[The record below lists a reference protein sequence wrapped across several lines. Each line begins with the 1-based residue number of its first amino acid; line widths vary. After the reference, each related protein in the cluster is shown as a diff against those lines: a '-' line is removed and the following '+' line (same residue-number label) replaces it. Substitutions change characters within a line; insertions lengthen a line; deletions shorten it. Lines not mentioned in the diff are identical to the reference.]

1 MYADIALFLQSE
13 RIAVSGESDRIAGA
27 IVLSERFTPY
37 LKCTLEIL
45 LVVKISYIIAKG
57 NNHQTICVHIHAAD
71 LITMII
77 RNIFVAQ
84 GFSQLIRQ
92 VVVCLVAI
100 LPCFKRSSRSLK
112 AYYNLNIVAF
122 LNDLVRT
129 NISIFITN
137 KLLERK
143 GQA

>member
-1 MYADIALFLQSE
+1 MI
-13 RIAVSGESDRIAGA
+13 R
-27 IVLSERFTPY
+27 
-37 LKCTLEIL
+37 
-45 LVVKISYIIAKG
+45 VVKISYIIAKG

-71 LITMII
+71 LFTIII

-100 LPCFKRSSRSLK
+100 LPCFKRSGLSLK
-112 AYYNLNIVAF
+112 AYYNSNIVAF
-122 LNDLVRT
+122 LDGFTRT
-129 NISIFITN
+129 SIYIFITN
-137 KLLERK
+137 KLLERE